1 MNDQL
6 ARSLFMDY
14 LYDEISEEEQ
24 SKLETYL
31 ENHPELREEL
41 DELQETRS
49 LLQQIP
55 DPNPDR
61 QLLMMEPRGQSFG
74 RWWQQ
79 AKQLT
84 PESFLGKSML
94 AAAAAIILLLIA
106 GSVAQLHVETTG
118 EGVTISMG
126 YSPTINRGLSN
137 QEAEA
142 LVQKIRKENAAM
154 LSKYAEAINQQNKE
168 QLQKVV
174 NYFQKQRI
182 NDLQLVDQTFDELQQ
197 NTNYRL
203 RQTNEYLGQV
213 LQTVSTRDQN

>member
-14 LYDEISEEEQ
+14 LYDEISDEER

-31 ENHPELREEL
+31 ENHPKLRKELQ
-41 DELQETRS
+41 ELQETRS
-49 LLQQIP
+49 LLQRMP
-55 DPNPDR
+55 ELNPDQ
-61 QLLMMEPRGQSFG
+61 QLLMVEPNDRTFG

-79 AKQLT
+79 AKQLA
-84 PESFLGKSML
+84 PDSFFGKSVL
-94 AAAAAIILLLIA
+94 AAAAIIILLLIT

-118 EGVTISMG
+118 KGIAISMG
-126 YSPTINRGLSN
+126 YTPTVNTGLSN

-142 LVQKIRKENAAM
+142 LVQKLREENAAT
-154 LSKYAEAINQQNKE
+154 LSKYAESIHRQNRE
-168 QLQKVV
+168 QLKKMVT
-174 NYFQKQRI
+174 YFQEQRI
-182 NDLQLVDQTFDELQQ
+182 NDLQLVDQTLDELQQ

-213 LQTVSTRDQN
+213 LQTVSTGD

>member
-14 LYDEISEEEQ
+14 LYDEISDEER

-31 ENHPELREEL
+31 ENHSKLRKELQ
-41 DELQETRS
+41 ELQETRS
-49 LLQQIP
+49 LLQRMPELNRDQ
-55 DPNPDR
+55 
-61 QLLMMEPRGQSFG
+61 QLLMIEPNDRTFG

-79 AKQLT
+79 AKQLV
-84 PESFLGKSML
+84 PDSFFGKSVL
-94 AAAAAIILLLIA
+94 AAAAIIILLLIT

-118 EGVTISMG
+118 EGIAISMG
-126 YSPTINRGLSN
+126 YTPTVNTGLSN

-142 LVQKIRKENAAM
+142 LVQKIREENAAI
-154 LSKYAEAINQQNKE
+154 LSKYAESIHRQNKE
-168 QLQKVV
+168 QLQKVIT
-174 NYFQKQRI
+174 YFQEQRI
-182 NDLQLVDQTFDELQQ
+182 NDLQLVDQTLDELQQ

-213 LQTVSTRDQN
+213 LQTVSTGD